1 MPGHKGHNG
10 GCCPHKMKAFTS
22 SNPLIRGIKGDGREM
37 RYTRMVQKAE
47 EAHCRFDNKLEPMPG
62 VCFQGCTRVHMNTHD
77 GTWMHS
83 QKG

>member
-1 MPGHKGHNG
+1 
-10 GCCPHKMKAFTS
+10 
-22 SNPLIRGIKGDGREM
+22 
-37 RYTRMVQKAE
+37 MVQKAE